1 MTGQIALRRKAKA
14 KTGRHGMAIGDHER
28 GALVLSKRSPPAGTG
43 DPAPAGARQV
53 STSGGTAAH
62 GEDTLIDPAPL
73 KESGRNWT
81 RFAGPVISLAILV
94 AVLWQLRTLDLGKIV
109 AMIPLNPLFW
119 LVFISAYMALPASE
133 LLIFRRLWAMPF
145 SGIGALLRKLVSN
158 EILLG
163 YLGEVYFYAWARRHA
178 RAVAAPFGAIK
189 DVTILSALTGNAAT
203 FAMVLLALPWFHNLR
218 LGVDSTAFAYSM
230 AFMLGTSTLLLL
242 FRKTLFTLPKADLW
256 FITFVHFARI
266 FGAALLT
273 GVMWHLLLPDV
284 SVIYWLLLA
293 TMRQLLSRLP
303 FLPNKDVIFVGL
315 ASFMV
320 GRDTEIVTAMA
331 VIATLFVSAH
341 LVVGVTLGL
350 SGLIREKTS

>member
-1 MTGQIALRRKAKA
+1 MNPLGS
-14 KTGRHGMAIGDHER
+14 D
-28 GALVLSKRSPPAGTG
+28 PPHA
-43 DPAPAGARQV
+43 D
-53 STSGGTAAH
+53 GGP
-62 GEDTLIDPAPL
+62 IDPEPL
-73 KESGRNWT
+73 VDQNRNWT
-81 RFAGPVISLAILV
+81 RFAGPFISLAILG
-94 AVLWQLRTLDLGKIV
+94 AVLYQLRSLDLAEVV
-109 AMIPLNPLFW
+109 AMIPLDPLFW
-119 LVFISAYMALPASE
+119 AVFVLTYLALPLSE
-133 LLIFRRLWAMPF
+133 LLIFRRLWGMPP
-145 SGIGALLRKLVSN
+145 SGLGALLRKLVSN

-178 RAVAAPFGAIK
+178 RSVAAPFGAIK

-203 FAMVLLALPWFHNLR
+203 LAMVLAALPWFHNLR

-242 FRKTLFTLPKADLW
+242 FRKTLFTLPRSELW
-256 FITFVHFARI
+256 FITFIHFARI

-273 GVMWHLLLPDV
+273 GLMWHLLLPDV
-284 SVIYWLLLA
+284 PMVYWLLLS

-320 GRDTEIVTAMA
+320 GRDTQIVTAMA

-341 LVVGVTLGL
+341 LVVGVLLGL
-350 SGLIREKTS
+350 SGLIREKTN

>member
-1 MTGQIALRRKAKA
+1 LSKSGPLAGAGN
-14 KTGRHGMAIGDHER
+14 TGRGETEASADAGSAAIG
-28 GALVLSKRSPPAGTG
+28 
-43 DPAPAGARQV
+43 
-53 STSGGTAAH
+53 GGP
-62 GEDTLIDPAPL
+62 LIDPEPL
-73 KESGRNWT
+73 TESGGNWT
-81 RFAGPVISLAILV
+81 RFAGPVISVAILA
-94 AVLWQLRTLDLGKIV
+94 AVLWQLRTLDLAKV
-109 AMIPLNPLFW
+109 LDMIPLDPLFW
-119 LVFISAYMALPASE
+119 LVFFAAYTALPASE
-133 LLIFRRLWAMPF
+133 LMIFRRLWAMPL

-266 FGAALLT
+266 FGAAFLT
-273 GVMWHLLLPDV
+273 GLMWHLLLPDV
-284 SVIYWLLLA
+284 SVIYWLLLS

-341 LVVGVTLGL
+341 LVVGITLGL